1 MDGKE
6 EMVMRLR
13 NDLVKIAM
21 DRQGKSLC
29 LVLAGTFAVS
39 GMATLAFAERAS
51 REAPNSVV
59 QSVEYAPNPEL
70 EGRLAI
76 AGSTTMRPLLLRL
89 AVEFRQLHPRVSIAV
104 ESAGSSEAIREF
116 SLGISGQRRG
126 DKAKGDSGHDGAA
139 QVDILAS
146 SRELTMDERG
156 RFVSRFGYEPLAIP
170 IALDAV
176 AIYVHKTNPVQG
188 LTLTQLDSIFSSTR
202 NRGGQD
208 ITTWGQLGLEGMT
221 DKPIHLY
228 GRDKR
233 SGTHD
238 FFQSVALD
246 GGQVKAS
253 VDEEP
258 GSASEILAIA
268 RDPLAIGYAGVGF
281 EISEIRVVPLAAESG
296 KSAILPNADSVA
308 DRSYPLSRTLYLY
321 VNHDRKSKFDPVIL
335 EFLTYVNSQAGQQAV
350 VRAKAYP
357 LPEGMIG
364 KNLEVLNGATR
375 TAFSPRLGAIR

>member
-1 MDGKE
+1 
-6 EMVMRLR
+6 MRLR